1 MAVKSRRFWSMSG
14 LLVALLATAS
24 RESAPAADAPRD
36 VVRRMSDAVIAVLQE
51 KNLSA
56 DAKRDKIRGI
66 VEGYVDFPTMAR
78 LVLARNWSGLDDSE
92 KEEFTEEFKQ
102 HLSVTYGKNV
112 ETYNNEKVQITGDR
126 DEGRGDWTVQTKIL
140 RPQGG
145 GGDILVDYRLRQL
158 SGEWKVID
166 LDHRA
171 SEPGVELPL
180 AVPGSDGERRH
191 RPAAQVAAR
200 EERYRAAVEIVGPLR
215 LPASSYRTESA
226 KSLSIARSPTSFQ
239 RSTGRRP
246 RTVRERC
253 G

>member
-14 LLVALLATAS
+14 LLVALFVMLART
-24 RESAPAADAPRD
+24 APAADSPRD

-66 VEGYVDFPTMAR
+66 VEGYVDFETMAR
-78 LVLARNWSGLDDSE
+78 LVLARNWNGLDDS
-92 KEEFTEEFKQ
+92 KQGEFTEEFKR

-140 RPQGG
+140 HPQGG
-145 GGDILVDYRLRQL
+145 GDDILVDYRLRQL

-166 LDHRA
+166 VVIERVSLVSNFRSQFQEVMANGGIDRLLKLLREKNA
-171 SEPGVELPL
+171 AGQPL
-180 AVPGSDGERRH
+180 
-191 RPAAQVAAR
+191 
-200 EERYRAAVEIVGPLR
+200 
-215 LPASSYRTESA
+215 
-226 KSLSIARSPTSFQ
+226 KS
-239 RSTGRRP
+239 
-246 RTVRERC
+246 
-253 G
+253 

>member
-14 LLVALLATAS
+14 LLVALFAMLARTS
-24 RESAPAADAPRD
+24 PAADAPRD

-92 KEEFTEEFKQ
+92 KGEFTEEFKR

-112 ETYNNEKVQITGDR
+112 ETYNNEKVQITGDH

-140 RPQGG
+140 HPQGG

-166 LDHRA
+166 LVIERVSLVSSFRSQFQEVMANGGIDRLLKLLREKNA
-171 SEPGVELPL
+171 AGQPL
-180 AVPGSDGERRH
+180 
-191 RPAAQVAAR
+191 
-200 EERYRAAVEIVGPLR
+200 
-215 LPASSYRTESA
+215 
-226 KSLSIARSPTSFQ
+226 KS
-239 RSTGRRP
+239 
-246 RTVRERC
+246 
-253 G
+253 